1 MNMRLELQKFN
12 VTDIKFANK
21 TSFESGTLYINKLE
35 LEEKLGEDN
44 LFDRVEIE
52 LAHPGENVR
61 IIEVM
66 EAIEP
71 RARRDGGDYPGVLT
85 NPIEIVGQGVT
96 DVLSGS
102 AIILIDNTGDYDP
115 KKLMV
120 YGPVIEMS
128 GPAAKYSVFSKTHN
142 ICILCYPSEKANI
155 QSPEYKVAI
164 KKAGFKASVYLASS
178 CKDITPDETEI
189 YDLPP
194 LTEISKGKEEL
205 PKVVYVMNL
214 YRYYFKE
221 EYAFYGD
228 TYRWTPSMLLHPNE
242 LFDGAVINPYLNTN
256 GPAPPSL
263 DTYTIQNHP
272 IVKELY
278 ARHGK
283 DLLFL
288 GVIPTVAM
296 IEDDDVVSHANL
308 AIKLAIQLGAD
319 GAILTKATG
328 GSPQMDVA
336 HFAINAS
343 KYGIKSTLV
352 MDDMAARRPDG
363 KFSVNGIIFN
373 HPDAGAMVNT
383 GNIMEF
389 FLVPGVERSIGHIKE
404 KVTEPQFNSVYG
416 IFGQGAQLG
425 NTNLMEVKY

>member
-12 VTDIKFANK
+12 VTDIKFADK
-21 TSFESGTLYINKLE
+21 TSFENGTLYINKEE
-35 LEEKLGEDN
+35 LEKKLAEDH

-52 LAHPGENVR
+52 LVHPGENVR

-85 NPIEIVGQGVT
+85 NPIEMVGHGVT
-96 DVLSGS
+96 DVLSG
-102 AIILIDNTGDYDP
+102 AALILIDNTGDFDP
-115 KKLMV
+115 NKLAP
-120 YGPVIEMS
+120 YGAIIEMS

-142 ICILCYPSEKANI
+142 ICILSYPSEKADI
-155 QSPEYKVAI
+155 ASPEYKVAI
-164 KKAGFKASVYLASS
+164 KKAGFKASVYLASC
-178 CKDITPDETEI
+178 CKKSTPDDVEV

-194 LTEISKGKEEL
+194 LTEISKGHEDL

-263 DTYTIQNHP
+263 ETYTIQNHP

-288 GVIPTVAM
+288 GVIPTVGM
-296 IEDDDVVSHANL
+296 IEDNDVVSHANL

-319 GAILTKATG
+319 GAILTKTTG

-343 KYGIKSTLV
+343 KYGIKSTIV

-373 HPDAGAMVNT
+373 HPEAAAMVNT
-383 GNIMEF
+383 GNIMQF
-389 FLVPGVERSIGHIKE
+389 FPVPAVERTVGHIKQNAADE
-404 KVTEPQFNSVYG
+404 AYRGIIN

>member
-155 QSPEYKVAI
+155 QSP
-164 KKAGFKASVYLASS
+164 
-178 CKDITPDETEI
+178 
-189 YDLPP
+189 
-194 LTEISKGKEEL
+194 
-205 PKVVYVMNL
+205 
-214 YRYYFKE
+214 
-221 EYAFYGD
+221 
-228 TYRWTPSMLLHPNE
+228 
-242 LFDGAVINPYLNTN
+242 
-256 GPAPPSL
+256 
-263 DTYTIQNHP
+263 
-272 IVKELY
+272 
-278 ARHGK
+278 
-283 DLLFL
+283 
-288 GVIPTVAM
+288 
-296 IEDDDVVSHANL
+296 
-308 AIKLAIQLGAD
+308 
-319 GAILTKATG
+319 
-328 GSPQMDVA
+328 
-336 HFAINAS
+336 
-343 KYGIKSTLV
+343 
-352 MDDMAARRPDG
+352 
-363 KFSVNGIIFN
+363 
-373 HPDAGAMVNT
+373 
-383 GNIMEF
+383 
-389 FLVPGVERSIGHIKE
+389 
-404 KVTEPQFNSVYG
+404 
-416 IFGQGAQLG
+416 
-425 NTNLMEVKY
+425 